1 MPSPCEGAC
10 FTDRKAQRGSGPW
23 WPWESHSPPPG
34 LSPSQGQ
41 VGGRGQG
48 REGVPGLLG
57 HLGLL
62 HAGQCVLGSLGGLIH
77 VVLHFA
83 QKGGI
88 VCLGRFCEES
98 GDEWGGLASGEP
110 LAPARPLIR
119 ARHPQAT
126 CQGSSRQIA
135 AHAPPPARSHQLLT
149 GRGQERQEGS
159 NEEDPGLH
167 GTFVPAGKCPVR
179 GAPRPPTAAG
189 PSLGRRS
196 GP

>member
-1 MPSPCEGAC
+1 M
-10 FTDRKAQRGSGPW
+10 GSI
-23 WPWESHSPPPG
+23 
-34 LSPSQGQ
+34 
-41 VGGRGQG
+41 
-48 REGVPGLLG
+48 
-57 HLGLL
+57 
-62 HAGQCVLGSLGGLIH
+62 SL
-77 VVLHFA
+77 
-83 QKGGI
+83 
-88 VCLGRFCEES
+88 
-98 GDEWGGLASGEP
+98 WGTV
-110 LAPARPLIR
+110 APAQALIG

-135 AHAPPPARSHQLLT
+135 AHSPPPAQSHQLLT

-189 PSLGRRS
+189 PSLERRS